1 MRICVLITVLIV
13 TKTQVV
19 KIPPVSLGSMDQD
32 VRRNV
37 RTAIAVTS
45 LQAAAMLDIG
55 EKTVRVRVH
64 LTV

>member
-37 RTAIAVTS
+37 RTAIAVTG
-45 LQAAAMLDIG
+45 LQDAAMLDIG
-55 EKTVRVRVH
+55 E
-64 LTV
+64 